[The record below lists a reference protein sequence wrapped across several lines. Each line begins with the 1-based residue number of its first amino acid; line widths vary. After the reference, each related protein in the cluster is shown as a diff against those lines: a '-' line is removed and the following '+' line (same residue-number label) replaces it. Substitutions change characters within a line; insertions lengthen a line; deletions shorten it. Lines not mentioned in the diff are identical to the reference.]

1 MNTTMP
7 PLMIQ
12 IIITMIQIIIT
23 VMQVIITANR
33 SQGGGKLVELFC

>member
-33 SQGGGKLVELFC
+33 SQGGGKLVELF